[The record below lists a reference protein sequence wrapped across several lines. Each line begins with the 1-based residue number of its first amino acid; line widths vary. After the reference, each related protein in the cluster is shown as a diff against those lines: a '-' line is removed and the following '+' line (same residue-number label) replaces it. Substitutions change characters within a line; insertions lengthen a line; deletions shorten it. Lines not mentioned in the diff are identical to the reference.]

1 MSVLLLMY
9 IYTACYQ
16 VTDSFPLHSEVMNIR
31 QRFNVSYRIVT
42 YRLWQIIL
50 YLSKRISRLVLWYD
64 NLHLPCVT
72 KPLVFFFHEFQS

>member
-31 QRFNVSYRIVT
+31 QRFNVSYRNVT
-42 YRLWQIIL
+42 IMANHSLFI
-50 YLSKRISRLVLWYD
+50 KT
-64 NLHLPCVT
+64 N
-72 KPLVFFFHEFQS
+72 F